1 MALAYFNCI
10 KHDKEI
16 KMTQLNWG
24 IVSAGRIAA
33 LFCQDL
39 VHSTHSH
46 LYAVAARKQAD
57 ADRFAEQHQIEKA
70 YQGYQTLFDDP
81 KVDIVYIA
89 TPHNFHFQQTYAAL
103 MAGKHVLC
111 EKPMTVTLDECQ
123 ILTTLAKSKGLL
135 LMEAMWTYF
144 LPAIQQAK
152 LWLDEGRI
160 GQLKHVKVDFG
171 YPIPFNAQG
180 REYNPQLAGGCLL
193 DMGIYPLAIA
203 DYFLTSDINNLYV
216 QANVCETGVEDDVII
231 IGKSDD
237 VMVSLATSFQCR
249 LSNNAYLIG
258 DKGYIV
264 IPDAFRASQCHLYH
278 LDDLVDSFTD
288 KRQTLGYNFEA
299 DEACKLI
306 LRGDIESQVVTHNR
320 SLLFQSQLA
329 RVKAL
334 I

>member
-1 MALAYFNCI
+1 MS
-10 KHDKEI
+10 K
-16 KMTQLNWG
+16 LNWG

-39 VHSTHSH
+39 AFSQNSH
-46 LYAVAARKQAD
+46 LYAVAARTQAD
-57 ADRFAEQHQIEKA
+57 ADKFAKQYQIDNA
-70 YQGYQTLFDDP
+70 YQGYQRLFDDP
-81 KVDIVYIA
+81 NVDIVYIA
-89 TPHNFHFQQTYAAL
+89 TPHNFHFQQVYDAL

-111 EKPMTVTLDECQ
+111 EKPMTVTYDECQ

-135 LMEAMWTYF
+135 LMEALWTYF
-144 LPAIQQAK
+144 LPALRQAK

-171 YPIPFNAQG
+171 YPIPFNADG
-180 REYNPQLAGGCLL
+180 REYNPQLAGGCIL

-203 DYFLTSDINNLYV
+203 DYFLTSDISNLYV
-216 QANVCETGVEDDVII
+216 QANVCETGVEDDVIM
-231 IGKSDD
+231 IGNSDD

-249 LSNNAYLIG
+249 LSNYAYLIG

-264 IPDAFRASQCHLYH
+264 IPDAFRASECHLYH
-278 LDDLVDSFTD
+278 LDDLVDSFSD
-288 KRQTLGYNFEA
+288 NRQSLGYHFEA
-299 DEACKLI
+299 DEACRLI
-306 LRGDIESQVVTHNR
+306 EQGQIESQIVTHNH

>member
-1 MALAYFNCI
+1 
-10 KHDKEI
+10 
-16 KMTQLNWG
+16 MTKLNWG
-24 IVSAGRIAA
+24 VVSAGRIAA

-39 VHSTHSH
+39 AFSANSH

-57 ADRFAEQHQIEKA
+57 ADEFAKQYDVERA

-81 KVDIVYIA
+81 DIDIVYIA
-89 TPHNFHFQQTYAAL
+89 TPHNLHFQQTYDAL

-111 EKPMTVTLDECQ
+111 EKPMTVTVDECQ

-135 LMEAMWTYF
+135 LMEALWTYF
-144 LPAIQQAK
+144 LPAMKQAK
-152 LWLDEGRI
+152 TWLDGGRI

-171 YPIPFNAQG
+171 YPIPFTADG

-203 DYFLTSDINNLYV
+203 DYFLKSDINHLYV

-264 IPDAFRASQCHLYH
+264 IPDAFRASECHLYH
-278 LDDLVDSFTD
+278 LDDLVDSFID
-288 KRQTLGYNFEA
+288 DRQSMGYHFEA
-299 DEACKLI
+299 DEACRLI
-306 LRGDIESQVVTHNR
+306 EQGDIESKLVTHKH

-329 RVKAL
+329 KIKAL